1 MKKTSCLGYM
11 DDYTKQLYGDYK
23 KTSIRIPIKQL
34 V

>member
-1 MKKTSCLGYM
+1 M

-34 V
+34 EYTWK